1 MHCIEERMY
10 DIQRGA
16 WVACERCSGG
26 LRLPQSRVPST
37 VAQRVIHFGPEP
49 PLAGLR
55 FSRVAG
61 WGWVVEHCGR
71 VAGWTHPTEKSAAS
85 LMNTSIHRLS
95 YWQVNIRKVG
105 APSLK
110 ERSS

>member
-1 MHCIEERMY
+1 VHCIEERMY

-49 PLAGLR
+49 WQVGSGSFALRGERGSRKLA
-55 FSRVAG
+55 VALLG
-61 WGWVVEHCGR
+61 AH
-71 VAGWTHPTEKSAAS
+71 TPSKKSAA
-85 LMNTSIHRLS
+85 NFRDASIHRLS
-95 YWQVNIRKVG
+95 EEPC
-105 APSLK
+105 A
-110 ERSS
+110 RSYVPETNAGE